1 MSYKH
6 GYSAA
11 LVEKGRKILDSDDE
25 IGIIKDNFLELLME
39 NGIGRDVVMK
49 VEDLLVHPSNRGG
62 LLVNAFNSHKNGSMV
77 RRVGANKKELHGAVC
92 MEMSPDP
99 KKRKDLE
106 PEVTQNF
113 KMGFAAHWLNL
124 EPIWQWT
131 MTHML
136 LSIDNIRG

>member
-1 MSYKH
+1 MCAIAQFSFLKLAIPLEVMSYNH

-11 LVEKGRKILDSDDE
+11 LVEKGPKILDSDDE
-25 IGIIKDNFLELLME
+25 IGIIKDNFLEFLME

-49 VEDLLVHPSNRGG
+49 PEELLVHPSNRGG

-99 KKRKDLE
+99 MKRQDLE
-106 PEVTQNF
+106 P
-113 KMGFAAHWLNL
+113 
-124 EPIWQWT
+124 
-131 MTHML
+131 
-136 LSIDNIRG
+136 

>member
-1 MSYKH
+1 M
-6 GYSAA
+6 
-11 LVEKGRKILDSDDE
+11 EKGRKILDSDDE

-49 VEDLLVHPSNRGG
+49 PEEVLVHPSNRGG
-62 LLVNAFNSHKNGSMV
+62 LLVNAYNAHKNGSMV

-99 KKRKDLE
+99 TKRQDLE
-106 PEVTQNF
+106 PEIILNF
-113 KMGFAAHWLNL
+113 KSGLAASWLNL
-124 EPIWQWT
+124 EPSWQWIT
-131 MTHML
+131 THML